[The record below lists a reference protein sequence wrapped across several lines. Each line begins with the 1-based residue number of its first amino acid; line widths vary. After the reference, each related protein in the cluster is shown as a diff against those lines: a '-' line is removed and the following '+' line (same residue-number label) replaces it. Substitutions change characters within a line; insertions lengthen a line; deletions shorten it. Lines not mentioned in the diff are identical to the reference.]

1 MKVHQYIKKRWYEL
15 LKDLVLEYKLVKDS
29 KIKIECEN
37 RYDEK
42 NAAKSFEED
51 ILKIYESK
59 KHETTLFI
67 FDEIER
73 ISPGT
78 ASSDHWSNHKD
89 FIYFWQTLRAF
100 YQKHP
105 LVYTYMLVGTNPK
118 CIEESQFL
126 GHDNPIYLSCSIHY
140 LPNFS
145 IDQVIEMVGNLGR
158 LMGLNFEADICS
170 KLYNDCGGHPFLI
183 RQMCS
188 FIHTSYRGDRPFKV
202 DKGTY
207 TIALESYQ
215 ANLEQYFDM
224 MLNILCTWYPDEYEM
239 LIMLALEDNETFI
252 ELAKDN
258 KSLVQHLLSFGLVEK
273 HYNEKYMLS
282 LESLGDYLKNKNR
295 FKKINLSDE
304 EKLQEISLRRN
315 RLEKKLRELILN
327 GLKFAYGK
335 KALNEL
341 LKAIPEAKRDSLRI
355 HTINE
360 VLGNSS
366 PLYLLDLKNI
376 LSQNWE
382 NFLNFLD
389 GFEKQRFL
397 IMLEDIN
404 KYRVDAHAK
413 DIEDEDFKQLRIHFD
428 KLEKLEI

>member
-1 MKVHQYIKKRWYEL
+1 M
-15 LKDLVLEYKLVKDS
+15 
-29 KIKIECEN
+29 
-37 RYDEK
+37 
-42 NAAKSFEED
+42 
-51 ILKIYESK
+51 
-59 KHETTLFI
+59 
-67 FDEIER
+67 
-73 ISPGT
+73 
-78 ASSDHWSNHKD
+78 
-89 FIYFWQTLRAF
+89 
-100 YQKHP
+100 
-105 LVYTYMLVGTNPK
+105 VGT
-118 CIEESQFL
+118 
-126 GHDNPIYLSCSIHY
+126 
-140 LPNFS
+140 
-145 IDQVIEMVGNLGR
+145 LGR
-158 LMGLNFEADICS
+158 LMGLNFEADICA

-188 FIHTSYRGDRPFKV
+188 FIHNSYKGERPFKV

-273 HYNEKYMLS
+273 NYNEKYMLS
-282 LESLGDYLKNKNR
+282 LESLGEYLKNKNK
-295 FKKINLSDE
+295 FKKITLSDE

-341 LKAIPEAKRDSLRI
+341 LKAIPEAKRDTLRI
-355 HTINE
+355 QTINE
-360 VLGNSS
+360 ILGNNS

-376 LSQNWE
+376 LNQNWDK
-382 NFLNFLD
+382 FLNFLCD
-389 GFEKQRFL
+389 FEKQRFL
-397 IMLEDIN
+397 IMLDDIN

-428 KLEKLEI
+428 KLEKLEM